1 MPAVSQPGSRA
12 GLISAMVVAVVVALI
27 MTVMFFVAN
36 ADAKANLQKREQLS
50 KAYAKVLAERD
61 LNVAWIREMEEK
73 ASSSGT
79 MKPIAEILHAQR
91 QNLIQTI
98 TGGTNVSAEEAAA
111 RAKAAV
117 SSEEL
122 KKTGVSVPGGSL
134 IGAISALTG
143 QLNQKNA
150 EIAGLN
156 QQLAAAGK
164 AFEDE
169 KKAHTAQLE
178 EVNKAIAAADA
189 KASELAKALKDYQDG
204 QDANLRGLE
213 GRQKTQIEDYNK
225 LLTAMKED
233 ADKRSA
239 EVGELQKKLKTA
251 IDVIK
256 TLKPTG
262 TADATLRRPDGKI
275 IQVARDNIVYINLG
289 QGQQVHNGMTFEVY
303 DQHEGI
309 PRVGDGTPEDQLPK
323 GKGSIEVIA
332 VSPGSSKCRI
342 VKTEPGQQLFDGD
355 IIANL
360 VYDQNLKMRFHVY
373 GEFDIDQNN
382 VANAREADIV
392 KRLITQWGGVV
403 TEKVDMDVDILVMG
417 KEPPLPEKPKPD
429 PATGTVNPADDL
441 IYQQAQQKLDAY
453 LAVRDQ
459 AISYGIPVL
468 NQNRFLHYIG
478 YFDQAKK

>member
-1 MPAVSQPGSRA
+1 MAAVSQPGSRA
-12 GLISAMVVAVVVALI
+12 GLISAMVIAVVVALI
-27 MTVMFFVAN
+27 MTVMYFVAN
-36 ADAKANLQKREQLS
+36 ADAKANAQKLDQLTKKYSKVIEERELS
-50 KAYAKVLAERD
+50 AGWLRDLPKDAKTGTEMLLRQRDALIAAITDNKNATADNAMAIQKAVLA
-61 LNVAWIREMEEK
+61 
-73 ASSSGT
+73 
-79 MKPIAEILHAQR
+79 
-91 QNLIQTI
+91 
-98 TGGTNVSAEEAAA
+98 
-111 RAKAAV
+111 
-117 SSEEL
+117 SEDL
-122 KKTGVSVPGGSL
+122 KKTGVSVSGS
-134 IGAISALTG
+134 SLTTVVK
-143 QLNQKNA
+143 QLTDALNQKNG
-150 EIAGLN
+150 EIDGLKG
-156 QQLAAAGK
+156 QLAAAGK
-164 AFEDE
+164 SFEDE
-169 KKAHTAQLE
+169 KKAHVAQLE

-204 QDANLRGLE
+204 QDANLKGLE
-213 GRQKTQIEDYNK
+213 GRQKSQIEDYNK

-239 EVGELQKKLKTA
+239 EVGELQKKLKVA

-256 TLKPTG
+256 QLKPTN
-262 TADATLRRPDGKI
+262 TADQTIRRPDGKI

-289 QGQQVHNGMTFEVY
+289 QGQQIINGMTFEVY

-342 VKTEPGQQLFDGD
+342 IKTEPGQQLFDGD

-382 VANAREADIV
+382 VANAREADVV
-392 KRLITQWGGVV
+392 KRLITQWGGLV
-403 TEKVDMDVDILVMG
+403 TDKVDMDVDILVMG

-429 PATGTVNPADDL
+429 PATGSVNPADEL

>member
-1 MPAVSQPGSRA
+1 
-12 GLISAMVVAVVVALI
+12 

-61 LNVAWIREMEEK
+61 LNVAWIQEMQAK
-73 ASSSGT
+73 ASSSGGA

-98 TGGTNVSAEEAAA
+98 TGGTSVSAEEAAA
-111 RAKAAV
+111 QAKAV
-117 SSEEL
+117 LGSEEL
-122 KKTGVSVPGGSL
+122 KKTGVSVPAGSL
-134 IGAISALTG
+134 TVAISRMTEA
-143 QLNQKNA
+143 LNQKNA
-150 EIAGLN
+150 DIEALKG
-156 QQLAAAGK
+156 QLAAAAKG
-164 AFEDE
+164 FEDE
-169 KKAHTAQLE
+169 KKAHAAQLE
-178 EVNKAIAAADA
+178 EVNKAITAADA
-189 KASELAKALKDYQDG
+189 KASELAAALKSYQDG
-204 QDANLRGLE
+204 QDANLKGLE
-213 GRQKTQIEDYNK
+213 GRQKDQLEAMNT
-225 LLTAMKED
+225 LLVAHKEE
-233 ADKRSA
+233 AEKRSA
-239 EVGELQKKLKTA
+239 EIAELQKKLGTA
-251 IDVIK
+251 IKVIQ
-256 TLKPTG
+256 TLKPTN

-275 IQVARDNIVYINLG
+275 IQVARDGIVYIDLG
-289 QGQQVHNGMTFEVY
+289 QGQQVVNGMTFEVY

-323 GKGSIEVIA
+323 GKGSIEVIS

-360 VYDQNLKMRFHVY
+360 VYDRNLKMRSHVY

-392 KRLITQWGGVV
+392 KRLITQWGGLV
-403 TEKVDMDVDILVMG
+403 TDKVDMDVDILVMG

-429 PATGTVNPADDL
+429 ASGIVSAPDEL
-441 IYQQAQQKLDAY
+441 IYKQAQDKLDAY